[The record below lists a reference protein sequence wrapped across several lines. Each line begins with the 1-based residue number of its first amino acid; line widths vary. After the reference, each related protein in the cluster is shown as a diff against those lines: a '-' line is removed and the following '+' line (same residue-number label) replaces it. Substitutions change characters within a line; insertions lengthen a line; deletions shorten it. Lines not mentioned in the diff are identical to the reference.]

1 MMHSLVKIFQH
12 NSTQTETID
21 VSEEN
26 KYKTKVVDY
35 LSWVNKMKIV
45 LQAN

>member
-1 MMHSLVKIFQH
+1 MLYSLIKIFQD

-21 VSEEN
+21 LSEEN
-26 KYKTKVVDY
+26 KYKIKVVDY
-35 LSWVNKMKIV
+35 LSWVNKTKTV